1 MPDLSSMTDEQLAA
15 HLNAVLAEQER
26 RARLANAPAQVASI
40 AAAFIA
46 DGGDR
51 SALVDAIADA

>member
-1 MPDLSSMTDEQLAA
+1 MDDLTALTDAQLDA
-15 HLNAVLAEQER
+15 HLNAVINEQER
-26 RARLANAPAQVASI
+26 RRRLANAPAQVAQI

-51 SALVDAIADA
+51 AALTAAIGEA

>member
-1 MPDLSSMTDEQLAA
+1 MPDLSSMTDEQLTA
-15 HLNAVLAEQER
+15 HLNLVLAEQER
-26 RARLANAPAQVASI
+26 RARLANAPAQVAAL

-51 SALVDAIADA
+51 SALVDAIP

>member
-1 MPDLSSMTDEQLAA
+1 MPDLSSMTDEQLAE
-15 HLNAVLAEQER
+15 HLNAVLDEQER
-26 RARLANAPAQVASI
+26 RARLANAPAQVAQI

-51 SALVDAIADA
+51 TALVDAIPDA